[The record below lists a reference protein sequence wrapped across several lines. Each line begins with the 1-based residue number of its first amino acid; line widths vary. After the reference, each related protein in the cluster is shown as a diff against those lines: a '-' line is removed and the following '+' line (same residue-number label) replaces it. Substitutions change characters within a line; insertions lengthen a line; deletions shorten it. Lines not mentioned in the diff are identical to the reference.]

1 MTSTPYIEID
11 WSSTSQHPFPQLGD
25 PTPPENDSDKI
36 LHNTELPTVLSS
48 KDIFFL
54 DIDDI
59 YPYTYSTL
67 HLDEDEMEDTYDDED
82 YFEQLL
88 HNEINAEIE
97 EVSYGGNNI
106 PSFSNTPLTPIQDNI
121 PLPPSD
127 IAPISENLLK
137 DGKKTTLLVSL
148 EKFHVTTPK

>member
-36 LHNTELPTVLSS
+36 LHNTELPT
-48 KDIFFL
+48 
-54 DIDDI
+54 
-59 YPYTYSTL
+59 
-67 HLDEDEMEDTYDDED
+67 
-82 YFEQLL
+82 LL

-137 DGKKTTLLVSL
+137 DGKKTTLL
-148 EKFHVTTPK
+148 